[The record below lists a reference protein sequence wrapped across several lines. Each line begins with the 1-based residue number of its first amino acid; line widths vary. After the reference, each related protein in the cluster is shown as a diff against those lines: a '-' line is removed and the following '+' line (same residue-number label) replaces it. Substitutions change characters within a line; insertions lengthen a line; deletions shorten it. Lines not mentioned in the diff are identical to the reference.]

1 GQGGTGDELFN
12 LPVRAVG
19 RSVVIVGMVMLCT
32 VMMAV
37 MPVVSGISVAPSGLV
52 VRVLVAVMIVLVVTL
67 LRMARLI
74 RCLALDRDEE
84 LLRADPP
91 SPRLD
96 QLEAPILG
104 KLKGTEPFLHIRQ
117 GHAQIQKGRQKHIT
131 GDAGGA
137 VEKKE
142 PQNLSPQ
149 SVSSQSLVQR
159 FLLRR
164 GGTSRP
170 TKGESIQRGRRA
182 GWWRLLQ
189 TELGDEGVDVMR
201 SGWHFGEGI
210 GAGEQLVELF
220 ERKLGGMDEIKLL
233 PEKRDGD
240 RRPRLWPGRVGRDD
254 GLAGKVLQVIDVDPG
269 TPVFDQALVG
279 GDVGQGARDNAAD
292 EACEP
297 AGHGIGVFGL

>member
-1 GQGGTGDELFN
+1 MKVHVFRVDAVDGALGSRQLSEDPEGPLPRPIGQGGTGDELFN

-117 GHAQIQKGRQKHIT
+117 GHAQIQKGR
-131 GDAGGA
+131 
-137 VEKKE
+137 
-142 PQNLSPQ
+142 
-149 SVSSQSLVQR
+149 
-159 FLLRR
+159 
-164 GGTSRP
+164 
-170 TKGESIQRGRRA
+170 
-182 GWWRLLQ
+182 
-189 TELGDEGVDVMR
+189 
-201 SGWHFGEGI
+201 
-210 GAGEQLVELF
+210 
-220 ERKLGGMDEIKLL
+220 
-233 PEKRDGD
+233 
-240 RRPRLWPGRVGRDD
+240 
-254 GLAGKVLQVIDVDPG
+254 
-269 TPVFDQALVG
+269 
-279 GDVGQGARDNAAD
+279 
-292 EACEP
+292 
-297 AGHGIGVFGL
+297 